1 MRRILAVI
9 VAVFF
14 VSLYPVVHEALKV
27 DNMKHI

>member
-1 MRRILAVI
+1 MRRTLAVV

-14 VSLYPVVHEALKV
+14 VSLYLVAHEALKV